1 MECIG
6 RLKGLGIDLMS
17 RHQKLE
23 IEVDSDIRKE
33 YDKLKDKEKLRIRIV
48 QYRKKRSLDANA
60 YYWTLLTKFA
70 DVIGLSNPE
79 AHNVMLR
86 GYGQSEIFGG
96 KAVYVTIPDTE
107 EAEKKV
113 NNATDYHL
121 APTSQVRLGN
131 DGVMYRT
138 YRLLRG
144 SRTYDT
150 KEMSRLIDGLI
161 TCCKEAGI
169 PETEIVTPN
178 EKKNTERKVWCK
190 FWLRNYG
197 VHLRTTWTAVSIP
210 APTKWS
216 GITFLEEQTAP
227 GVKSMALS
235 YRSGRTT
242 IRTVCTLIQ
251 RTEISM
257 RTLRRLHKD
266 ILKQISEPGK
276 IFERSLGSHGY
287 ST

>member
-23 IEVDSDIRKE
+23 IEIDSDIREE

-79 AHNVMLR
+79 AHNMMLR
-86 GYGQSEIFGG
+86 GYGQSEIFDG

-161 TCCKEAGI
+161 TCCKEAEI
-169 PETEIVTPN
+169 PETEIASPN
-178 EKKNTERKVWCK
+178 EKEILKER
-190 FWLRNYG
+190 YG
-197 VHLRTTWTAVSIP
+197 VNF
-210 APTKWS
+210 
-216 GITFLEEQTAP
+216 G
-227 GVKSMALS
+227 
-235 YRSGRTT
+235 
-242 IRTVCTLIQ
+242 
-251 RTEISM
+251 
-257 RTLRRLHKD
+257 
-266 ILKQISEPGK
+266 
-276 IFERSLGSHGY
+276 
-287 ST
+287 

>member
-33 YDKLKDKEKLRIRIV
+33 YENLKDKDKLRIRIV

-70 DVIGLSNPE
+70 DVICLSNQE
-79 AHNVMLR
+79 AHNMMLR
-86 GYGQSEIFGG
+86 GYGQSEIFDG

-121 APTSQVRLGN
+121 APTSQVRIGN

-178 EKKNTERKVWCK
+178 EKE
-190 FWLRNYG
+190 
-197 VHLRTTWTAVSIP
+197 
-210 APTKWS
+210 
-216 GITFLEEQTAP
+216 
-227 GVKSMALS
+227 
-235 YRSGRTT
+235 
-242 IRTVCTLIQ
+242 
-251 RTEISM
+251 
-257 RTLRRLHKD
+257 
-266 ILKQISEPGK
+266 ILK
-276 IFERSLGSHGY
+276 ERYGINV
-287 ST
+287 

>member
-60 YYWTLLTKFA
+60 YYWILLTKFA

-79 AHNVMLR
+79 AHNMMLR
-86 GYGQSEIFGG
+86 GYGQSEIFDG

-161 TCCKEAGI
+161 TCCKEAEI
-169 PETEIVTPN
+169 PETEIASPN
-178 EKKNTERKVWCK
+178 EKEILKER
-190 FWLRNYG
+190 YG
-197 VHLRTTWTAVSIP
+197 VNF
-210 APTKWS
+210 
-216 GITFLEEQTAP
+216 G
-227 GVKSMALS
+227 
-235 YRSGRTT
+235 
-242 IRTVCTLIQ
+242 
-251 RTEISM
+251 
-257 RTLRRLHKD
+257 
-266 ILKQISEPGK
+266 
-276 IFERSLGSHGY
+276 
-287 ST
+287 

>member
-6 RLKGLGIDLMS
+6 RFKGLGIDLMS

-23 IEVDSDIRKE
+23 IEIDSDIREE
-33 YDKLKDKEKLRIRIV
+33 YDKLKDKERLRIRIV

-79 AHNVMLR
+79 AHNMMLR
-86 GYGQSEIFGG
+86 GYGQSEIFDG

-121 APTSQVRLGN
+121 APTSQVRMGN
-131 DGVMYRT
+131 DDVMYRT

-169 PETEIVTPN
+169 PETEIASPN
-178 EKKNTERKVWCK
+178 EKEILKER
-190 FWLRNYG
+190 YG
-197 VHLRTTWTAVSIP
+197 VNF
-210 APTKWS
+210 
-216 GITFLEEQTAP
+216 G
-227 GVKSMALS
+227 
-235 YRSGRTT
+235 
-242 IRTVCTLIQ
+242 
-251 RTEISM
+251 
-257 RTLRRLHKD
+257 
-266 ILKQISEPGK
+266 
-276 IFERSLGSHGY
+276 
-287 ST
+287 

>member
-23 IEVDSDIRKE
+23 IEIDSDIRKE
-33 YDKLKDKEKLRIRIV
+33 YDKLKDKDKLRIRIV

-70 DVIGLSNPE
+70 DVVGLSNPE
-79 AHNVMLR
+79 AHNMMLR
-86 GYGQSEIFGG
+86 GYGQSEIFDG

-107 EAEKKV
+107 ESEKKV

-161 TCCKEAGI
+161 TCCKEAEI
-169 PETEIVTPN
+169 PETEIASPN
-178 EKKNTERKVWCK
+178 EKEILKER
-190 FWLRNYG
+190 YG
-197 VHLRTTWTAVSIP
+197 VNF
-210 APTKWS
+210 
-216 GITFLEEQTAP
+216 G
-227 GVKSMALS
+227 
-235 YRSGRTT
+235 
-242 IRTVCTLIQ
+242 
-251 RTEISM
+251 
-257 RTLRRLHKD
+257 
-266 ILKQISEPGK
+266 
-276 IFERSLGSHGY
+276 
-287 ST
+287 

>member
-17 RHQKLE
+17 GHQKLE

-33 YDKLKDKEKLRIRIV
+33 YEKLKDKEKLRIRIV

-79 AHNVMLR
+79 AHNMMLR
-86 GYGQSEIFGG
+86 GYGQSEIFDG

-178 EKKNTERKVWCK
+178 EKEILKER
-190 FWLRNYG
+190 YG
-197 VHLRTTWTAVSIP
+197 VNF
-210 APTKWS
+210 
-216 GITFLEEQTAP
+216 G
-227 GVKSMALS
+227 
-235 YRSGRTT
+235 
-242 IRTVCTLIQ
+242 
-251 RTEISM
+251 
-257 RTLRRLHKD
+257 
-266 ILKQISEPGK
+266 
-276 IFERSLGSHGY
+276 
-287 ST
+287 

>member
-178 EKKNTERKVWCK
+178 EKEILKER
-190 FWLRNYG
+190 YG
-197 VHLRTTWTAVSIP
+197 VNF
-210 APTKWS
+210 
-216 GITFLEEQTAP
+216 G
-227 GVKSMALS
+227 
-235 YRSGRTT
+235 
-242 IRTVCTLIQ
+242 
-251 RTEISM
+251 
-257 RTLRRLHKD
+257 
-266 ILKQISEPGK
+266 
-276 IFERSLGSHGY
+276 
-287 ST
+287 

>member
-23 IEVDSDIRKE
+23 IEIDSDIRKE
-33 YDKLKDKEKLRIRIV
+33 YDKLKDKDKLRIRIV

-79 AHNVMLR
+79 AHNMMLR
-86 GYGQSEIFGG
+86 GYGQSEIFDG

-121 APTSQVRLGN
+121 APTSQVRMGN
-131 DGVMYRT
+131 DDVMYRT

-150 KEMSRLIDGLI
+150 KEMSKLIDGLV

-169 PETEIVTPN
+169 PETEIASPN
-178 EKKNTERKVWCK
+178 EKEILKER
-190 FWLRNYG
+190 YG
-197 VHLRTTWTAVSIP
+197 VNF
-210 APTKWS
+210 
-216 GITFLEEQTAP
+216 G
-227 GVKSMALS
+227 
-235 YRSGRTT
+235 
-242 IRTVCTLIQ
+242 
-251 RTEISM
+251 
-257 RTLRRLHKD
+257 
-266 ILKQISEPGK
+266 
-276 IFERSLGSHGY
+276 
-287 ST
+287 

>member
-6 RLKGLGIDLMS
+6 RFKGLGIDLMS

-23 IEVDSDIRKE
+23 IEIDSDIREE
-33 YDKLKDKEKLRIRIV
+33 YDKLKDKERLRIRIV

-79 AHNVMLR
+79 AHNMMLR
-86 GYGQSEIFGG
+86 GYGQSEIFDGR
-96 KAVYVTIPDTE
+96 AVYVTIPDTE

-121 APTSQVRLGN
+121 APTSQVRMGN
-131 DGVMYRT
+131 DDVLYRT

-169 PETEIVTPN
+169 PETEIASPN
-178 EKKNTERKVWCK
+178 EKEILKER
-190 FWLRNYG
+190 YG
-197 VHLRTTWTAVSIP
+197 VNF
-210 APTKWS
+210 
-216 GITFLEEQTAP
+216 G
-227 GVKSMALS
+227 
-235 YRSGRTT
+235 
-242 IRTVCTLIQ
+242 
-251 RTEISM
+251 
-257 RTLRRLHKD
+257 
-266 ILKQISEPGK
+266 
-276 IFERSLGSHGY
+276 
-287 ST
+287 

>member
-1 MECIG
+1 MECVG

-70 DVIGLSNPE
+70 DVIGMSNSE
-79 AHNVMLR
+79 AHNMMLR
-86 GYGQSEIFGG
+86 GYGQSEIFDG

-121 APTSQVRLGN
+121 APTSQVRMGN
-131 DGVMYRT
+131 DDVMYRT

-169 PETEIVTPN
+169 PETEIATPN
-178 EKKNTERKVWCK
+178 EKEMLQER
-190 FWLRNYG
+190 YG
-197 VHLRTTWTAVSIP
+197 VNF
-210 APTKWS
+210 
-216 GITFLEEQTAP
+216 G
-227 GVKSMALS
+227 
-235 YRSGRTT
+235 
-242 IRTVCTLIQ
+242 
-251 RTEISM
+251 
-257 RTLRRLHKD
+257 
-266 ILKQISEPGK
+266 
-276 IFERSLGSHGY
+276 
-287 ST
+287 

>member
-79 AHNVMLR
+79 AHNMMLR
-86 GYGQSEIFGG
+86 GYGQSEIFDG

-121 APTSQVRLGN
+121 APTSQVRMGN
-131 DGVMYRT
+131 DDVMYRT

-169 PETEIVTPN
+169 PETEIASPN
-178 EKKNTERKVWCK
+178 EKEILKER
-190 FWLRNYG
+190 YG
-197 VHLRTTWTAVSIP
+197 VNF
-210 APTKWS
+210 
-216 GITFLEEQTAP
+216 G
-227 GVKSMALS
+227 
-235 YRSGRTT
+235 
-242 IRTVCTLIQ
+242 
-251 RTEISM
+251 
-257 RTLRRLHKD
+257 
-266 ILKQISEPGK
+266 
-276 IFERSLGSHGY
+276 
-287 ST
+287 

>member
-6 RLKGLGIDLMS
+6 RLKSLGIDLMS

-23 IEVDSDIRKE
+23 IEIDSDIRKE
-33 YDKLKDKEKLRIRIV
+33 YDKLKDKDKLRIRIV

-70 DVIGLSNPE
+70 DVVGLSNPE
-79 AHNVMLR
+79 AHNMMLR

-169 PETEIVTPN
+169 PETEIASPN
-178 EKKNTERKVWCK
+178 EKEILEER
-190 FWLRNYG
+190 YG
-197 VHLRTTWTAVSIP
+197 VNF
-210 APTKWS
+210 
-216 GITFLEEQTAP
+216 G
-227 GVKSMALS
+227 
-235 YRSGRTT
+235 
-242 IRTVCTLIQ
+242 
-251 RTEISM
+251 
-257 RTLRRLHKD
+257 
-266 ILKQISEPGK
+266 
-276 IFERSLGSHGY
+276 
-287 ST
+287 

>member
-23 IEVDSDIRKE
+23 IEIDSDIRKE
-33 YDKLKDKEKLRIRIV
+33 YDKLKDKDKLRIRIV

-79 AHNVMLR
+79 AHNMMLR
-86 GYGQSEIFGG
+86 GYGQSEIFDG

-161 TCCKEAGI
+161 TCCKEAEI

-178 EKKNTERKVWCK
+178 EKEILKER
-190 FWLRNYG
+190 YG
-197 VHLRTTWTAVSIP
+197 VNF
-210 APTKWS
+210 
-216 GITFLEEQTAP
+216 G
-227 GVKSMALS
+227 
-235 YRSGRTT
+235 
-242 IRTVCTLIQ
+242 
-251 RTEISM
+251 
-257 RTLRRLHKD
+257 
-266 ILKQISEPGK
+266 
-276 IFERSLGSHGY
+276 
-287 ST
+287 

>member
-79 AHNVMLR
+79 AHNMMLR
-86 GYGQSEIFGG
+86 RYGQSEIFDG

-113 NNATDYHL
+113 NNAIDYHL

-178 EKKNTERKVWCK
+178 EKE
-190 FWLRNYG
+190 
-197 VHLRTTWTAVSIP
+197 
-210 APTKWS
+210 
-216 GITFLEEQTAP
+216 
-227 GVKSMALS
+227 
-235 YRSGRTT
+235 
-242 IRTVCTLIQ
+242 
-251 RTEISM
+251 
-257 RTLRRLHKD
+257 
-266 ILKQISEPGK
+266 ILK
-276 IFERSLGSHGY
+276 ERYGINV
-287 ST
+287 

>member
-23 IEVDSDIRKE
+23 IEIDSDIREE

-79 AHNVMLR
+79 AHNMMLR
-86 GYGQSEIFGG
+86 GYGQSEIFDGR
-96 KAVYVTIPDTE
+96 AVYVTIPDTE

-121 APTSQVRLGN
+121 APTSQVRKGN
-131 DGVMYRT
+131 DDVLYRT

-169 PETEIVTPN
+169 PETEIASPN
-178 EKKNTERKVWCK
+178 EKEILKER
-190 FWLRNYG
+190 YG
-197 VHLRTTWTAVSIP
+197 VNF
-210 APTKWS
+210 
-216 GITFLEEQTAP
+216 G
-227 GVKSMALS
+227 
-235 YRSGRTT
+235 
-242 IRTVCTLIQ
+242 
-251 RTEISM
+251 
-257 RTLRRLHKD
+257 
-266 ILKQISEPGK
+266 
-276 IFERSLGSHGY
+276 
-287 ST
+287 

>member
-6 RLKGLGIDLMS
+6 RFKGLGIDLMS
-17 RHQKLE
+17 KHQKLE
-23 IEVDSDIRKE
+23 IEIDTDIREE

-79 AHNVMLR
+79 AHNMMLR
-86 GYGQSEIFGG
+86 GYGQSEIFDGR
-96 KAVYVTIPDTE
+96 AVYVTIPDTE

-121 APTSQVRLGN
+121 APTSQVRMGN
-131 DGVMYRT
+131 DDVMYRT

-150 KEMSRLIDGLI
+150 KEMSKLIDGLV

-169 PETEIVTPN
+169 PETEIASPN
-178 EKKNTERKVWCK
+178 EKEILKER
-190 FWLRNYG
+190 YG
-197 VHLRTTWTAVSIP
+197 VNF
-210 APTKWS
+210 
-216 GITFLEEQTAP
+216 G
-227 GVKSMALS
+227 
-235 YRSGRTT
+235 
-242 IRTVCTLIQ
+242 
-251 RTEISM
+251 
-257 RTLRRLHKD
+257 
-266 ILKQISEPGK
+266 
-276 IFERSLGSHGY
+276 
-287 ST
+287 

>member
-6 RLKGLGIDLMS
+6 RFKGLGIDLMS

-23 IEVDSDIRKE
+23 IEVDSDIREE

-70 DVIGLSNPE
+70 DVIGLGNPE
-79 AHNVMLR
+79 AHNMMLR
-86 GYGQSEIFGG
+86 GYGQSEIFDGR
-96 KAVYVTIPDTE
+96 AVYVTIPDTE

-121 APTSQVRLGN
+121 APTSQVRMGN
-131 DGVMYRT
+131 DDVMYRT

-169 PETEIVTPN
+169 PETEIASPN
-178 EKKNTERKVWCK
+178 EKEILKER
-190 FWLRNYG
+190 YG
-197 VHLRTTWTAVSIP
+197 VNF
-210 APTKWS
+210 
-216 GITFLEEQTAP
+216 G
-227 GVKSMALS
+227 
-235 YRSGRTT
+235 
-242 IRTVCTLIQ
+242 
-251 RTEISM
+251 
-257 RTLRRLHKD
+257 
-266 ILKQISEPGK
+266 
-276 IFERSLGSHGY
+276 
-287 ST
+287 

>member
-33 YDKLKDKEKLRIRIV
+33 YENLKDKDKLRIRIV

-60 YYWTLLTKFA
+60 YYWTLITKFA
-70 DVIGLSNPE
+70 DVIGLSNQE
-79 AHNVMLR
+79 AHNMMLR
-86 GYGQSEIFGG
+86 GYGQSEIFDG

-121 APTSQVRLGN
+121 APTSQVRTGN

-169 PETEIVTPN
+169 PETEIVTQN
-178 EKKNTERKVWCK
+178 ERELLKER
-190 FWLRNYG
+190 YG
-197 VHLRTTWTAVSIP
+197 INV
-210 APTKWS
+210 
-216 GITFLEEQTAP
+216 
-227 GVKSMALS
+227 
-235 YRSGRTT
+235 
-242 IRTVCTLIQ
+242 
-251 RTEISM
+251 
-257 RTLRRLHKD
+257 
-266 ILKQISEPGK
+266 
-276 IFERSLGSHGY
+276 
-287 ST
+287 

>member
-79 AHNVMLR
+79 AHNMMLR
-86 GYGQSEIFGG
+86 GYGQSEIFDG

-161 TCCKEAGI
+161 TCCKEAEI
-169 PETEIVTPN
+169 PETEIASPN
-178 EKKNTERKVWCK
+178 EKEILKER
-190 FWLRNYG
+190 YG
-197 VHLRTTWTAVSIP
+197 VNF
-210 APTKWS
+210 
-216 GITFLEEQTAP
+216 G
-227 GVKSMALS
+227 
-235 YRSGRTT
+235 
-242 IRTVCTLIQ
+242 
-251 RTEISM
+251 
-257 RTLRRLHKD
+257 
-266 ILKQISEPGK
+266 
-276 IFERSLGSHGY
+276 
-287 ST
+287 

>member
-23 IEVDSDIRKE
+23 IEIDSDIREE

-79 AHNVMLR
+79 AHNMMLR
-86 GYGQSEIFGG
+86 GYGQSEIFDG

-121 APTSQVRLGN
+121 APTSQVRMGN
-131 DGVMYRT
+131 DDVMYRT

-169 PETEIVTPN
+169 PETEIASPN
-178 EKKNTERKVWCK
+178 EKEILKER
-190 FWLRNYG
+190 YG
-197 VHLRTTWTAVSIP
+197 VNF
-210 APTKWS
+210 
-216 GITFLEEQTAP
+216 G
-227 GVKSMALS
+227 
-235 YRSGRTT
+235 
-242 IRTVCTLIQ
+242 
-251 RTEISM
+251 
-257 RTLRRLHKD
+257 
-266 ILKQISEPGK
+266 
-276 IFERSLGSHGY
+276 
-287 ST
+287 

>member
-17 RHQKLE
+17 RRQKLE

-60 YYWTLLTKFA
+60 YYWTLLTKLA

-79 AHNVMLR
+79 AHNMMLR
-86 GYGQSEIFGG
+86 GYGQSEIFDG

-169 PETEIVTPN
+169 PETEIASPN
-178 EKKNTERKVWCK
+178 EKE
-190 FWLRNYG
+190 
-197 VHLRTTWTAVSIP
+197 
-210 APTKWS
+210 
-216 GITFLEEQTAP
+216 
-227 GVKSMALS
+227 
-235 YRSGRTT
+235 
-242 IRTVCTLIQ
+242 
-251 RTEISM
+251 
-257 RTLRRLHKD
+257 
-266 ILKQISEPGK
+266 ILK
-276 IFERSLGSHGY
+276 ERY
-287 ST
+287 SVNFG

>member
-6 RLKGLGIDLMS
+6 RFKGLGIDLMS

-23 IEVDSDIRKE
+23 IEIDTDIREE

-79 AHNVMLR
+79 AHNMMLR
-86 GYGQSEIFGG
+86 GYGQSEIFDGR
-96 KAVYVTIPDTE
+96 AVYVTIPDTE
-107 EAEKKV
+107 ESEKKV

-121 APTSQVRLGN
+121 APTSQVRMGN
-131 DGVMYRT
+131 DDVMYRT

-169 PETEIVTPN
+169 PETEIASPN
-178 EKKNTERKVWCK
+178 EKEILKER
-190 FWLRNYG
+190 YG
-197 VHLRTTWTAVSIP
+197 VNF
-210 APTKWS
+210 
-216 GITFLEEQTAP
+216 G
-227 GVKSMALS
+227 
-235 YRSGRTT
+235 
-242 IRTVCTLIQ
+242 
-251 RTEISM
+251 
-257 RTLRRLHKD
+257 
-266 ILKQISEPGK
+266 
-276 IFERSLGSHGY
+276 
-287 ST
+287 

>member
-6 RLKGLGIDLMS
+6 RFKGLGIDLMS

-23 IEVDSDIRKE
+23 IEVDSDIREE

-79 AHNVMLR
+79 AHNMMLR
-86 GYGQSEIFGG
+86 GYGQSEIFDG

-107 EAEKKV
+107 ESEKKV

-121 APTSQVRLGN
+121 APTSQVRMGN
-131 DGVMYRT
+131 DDVLYRT

-150 KEMSRLIDGLI
+150 KEMSKLIDGLI

-169 PETEIVTPN
+169 PETEIASPN
-178 EKKNTERKVWCK
+178 EKEILKER
-190 FWLRNYG
+190 YG
-197 VHLRTTWTAVSIP
+197 VNF
-210 APTKWS
+210 
-216 GITFLEEQTAP
+216 G
-227 GVKSMALS
+227 
-235 YRSGRTT
+235 
-242 IRTVCTLIQ
+242 
-251 RTEISM
+251 
-257 RTLRRLHKD
+257 
-266 ILKQISEPGK
+266 
-276 IFERSLGSHGY
+276 
-287 ST
+287 

>member
-6 RLKGLGIDLMS
+6 RLKSLGIDLMS

-23 IEVDSDIRKE
+23 IEIDSDIRKE
-33 YDKLKDKEKLRIRIV
+33 YDKLKDKDKLRIRIV

-79 AHNVMLR
+79 AHNMMLR

-113 NNATDYHL
+113 NNATYYHL

-131 DGVMYRT
+131 DGVIYRT

-161 TCCKEAGI
+161 TRCKEAGI

-178 EKKNTERKVWCK
+178 ERE
-190 FWLRNYG
+190 
-197 VHLRTTWTAVSIP
+197 
-210 APTKWS
+210 
-216 GITFLEEQTAP
+216 
-227 GVKSMALS
+227 
-235 YRSGRTT
+235 
-242 IRTVCTLIQ
+242 
-251 RTEISM
+251 
-257 RTLRRLHKD
+257 
-266 ILKQISEPGK
+266 ILKERYGISV
-276 IFERSLGSHGY
+276 
-287 ST
+287 

>member
-23 IEVDSDIRKE
+23 IEIDSDIREE

-79 AHNVMLR
+79 AHNMMLR
-86 GYGQSEIFGG
+86 GYGQSEIFDG
-96 KAVYVTIPDTE
+96 KAVYVTIPDAE
-107 EAEKKV
+107 ESEKKV

-121 APTSQVRLGN
+121 APTSQVRMGN
-131 DGVMYRT
+131 DDVLYRT

-150 KEMSRLIDGLI
+150 KEMSKLIDGLV

-169 PETEIVTPN
+169 PETEIASPN
-178 EKKNTERKVWCK
+178 EKEILKER
-190 FWLRNYG
+190 YG
-197 VHLRTTWTAVSIP
+197 VNF
-210 APTKWS
+210 
-216 GITFLEEQTAP
+216 G
-227 GVKSMALS
+227 
-235 YRSGRTT
+235 
-242 IRTVCTLIQ
+242 
-251 RTEISM
+251 
-257 RTLRRLHKD
+257 
-266 ILKQISEPGK
+266 
-276 IFERSLGSHGY
+276 
-287 ST
+287 

>member
-48 QYRKKRSLDANA
+48 QYRKKRYLDANA

-70 DVIGLSNPE
+70 DVIGMSNPE
-79 AHNVMLR
+79 AHNMMLR
-86 GYGQSEIFGG
+86 GYGQSEIFDG

-169 PETEIVTPN
+169 PETEIASPN
-178 EKKNTERKVWCK
+178 EKEILEER
-190 FWLRNYG
+190 YG
-197 VHLRTTWTAVSIP
+197 VNF
-210 APTKWS
+210 
-216 GITFLEEQTAP
+216 G
-227 GVKSMALS
+227 
-235 YRSGRTT
+235 
-242 IRTVCTLIQ
+242 
-251 RTEISM
+251 
-257 RTLRRLHKD
+257 
-266 ILKQISEPGK
+266 
-276 IFERSLGSHGY
+276 
-287 ST
+287 

>member
-23 IEVDSDIRKE
+23 IEIDSDIREE

-79 AHNVMLR
+79 AHNMMLR
-86 GYGQSEIFGG
+86 GYGQSEIFDGR
-96 KAVYVTIPDTE
+96 AVYMTIPDTE

-121 APTSQVRLGN
+121 APTSQVRMGN
-131 DGVMYRT
+131 DDVMYRT

-150 KEMSRLIDGLI
+150 KEMSKLIDGLV

-169 PETEIVTPN
+169 PETEIASPN
-178 EKKNTERKVWCK
+178 EKEILKER
-190 FWLRNYG
+190 YG
-197 VHLRTTWTAVSIP
+197 VNF
-210 APTKWS
+210 
-216 GITFLEEQTAP
+216 G
-227 GVKSMALS
+227 
-235 YRSGRTT
+235 
-242 IRTVCTLIQ
+242 
-251 RTEISM
+251 
-257 RTLRRLHKD
+257 
-266 ILKQISEPGK
+266 
-276 IFERSLGSHGY
+276 
-287 ST
+287 

>member
-1 MECIG
+1 MECVG

-70 DVIGLSNPE
+70 DVIGMSNSE
-79 AHNVMLR
+79 AHNMMLR
-86 GYGQSEIFGG
+86 GYGQSEIFDG

-131 DGVMYRT
+131 DGVIYRT

-169 PETEIVTPN
+169 PETEIASPN
-178 EKKNTERKVWCK
+178 EKEILEER
-190 FWLRNYG
+190 YG
-197 VHLRTTWTAVSIP
+197 VNF
-210 APTKWS
+210 
-216 GITFLEEQTAP
+216 G
-227 GVKSMALS
+227 
-235 YRSGRTT
+235 
-242 IRTVCTLIQ
+242 
-251 RTEISM
+251 
-257 RTLRRLHKD
+257 
-266 ILKQISEPGK
+266 
-276 IFERSLGSHGY
+276 
-287 ST
+287 

>member
-6 RLKGLGIDLMS
+6 RFKGLGIDLMS

-23 IEVDSDIRKE
+23 IEIDSDIREE
-33 YDKLKDKEKLRIRIV
+33 YDKLKDKERLRIRIV

-79 AHNVMLR
+79 AHNMMLR
-86 GYGQSEIFGG
+86 GYGQSEIFDGR
-96 KAVYVTIPDTE
+96 AVYVTIPDTE

-121 APTSQVRLGN
+121 APTSQVRMGN
-131 DGVMYRT
+131 DDVMYRT

-169 PETEIVTPN
+169 PETEIASPN
-178 EKKNTERKVWCK
+178 EKEILKER
-190 FWLRNYG
+190 YG
-197 VHLRTTWTAVSIP
+197 VNF
-210 APTKWS
+210 
-216 GITFLEEQTAP
+216 G
-227 GVKSMALS
+227 
-235 YRSGRTT
+235 
-242 IRTVCTLIQ
+242 
-251 RTEISM
+251 
-257 RTLRRLHKD
+257 
-266 ILKQISEPGK
+266 
-276 IFERSLGSHGY
+276 
-287 ST
+287 

>member
-33 YDKLKDKEKLRIRIV
+33 YDELKDKEKLRIRIV

-79 AHNVMLR
+79 AHNMMLR
-86 GYGQSEIFGG
+86 GYGQSEIFDG

-131 DGVMYRT
+131 DGVIYRT

-169 PETEIVTPN
+169 PETEIASPS
-178 EKKNTERKVWCK
+178 EKEILKER
-190 FWLRNYG
+190 YG
-197 VHLRTTWTAVSIP
+197 VNF
-210 APTKWS
+210 
-216 GITFLEEQTAP
+216 G
-227 GVKSMALS
+227 
-235 YRSGRTT
+235 
-242 IRTVCTLIQ
+242 
-251 RTEISM
+251 
-257 RTLRRLHKD
+257 
-266 ILKQISEPGK
+266 
-276 IFERSLGSHGY
+276 
-287 ST
+287 

>member
-6 RLKGLGIDLMS
+6 KLKSLGIDLMS
-17 RHQKLE
+17 KRQKLE

-33 YDKLKDKEKLRIRIV
+33 YDKLKDKDKLRIRIV

-79 AHNVMLR
+79 AHNMMLR
-86 GYGQSEIFGG
+86 GYGQPEIFDN

-107 EAEKKV
+107 EAEKQV
-113 NNATDYHL
+113 NNTTDYHL
-121 APTSQVRLGN
+121 APTAQVRVGN

-161 TCCKEAGI
+161 TCCKDAGI
-169 PETEIVTPN
+169 PETEIMTPD
-178 EKKNTERKVWCK
+178 EKV
-190 FWLRNYG
+190 
-197 VHLRTTWTAVSIP
+197 
-210 APTKWS
+210 
-216 GITFLEEQTAP
+216 
-227 GVKSMALS
+227 
-235 YRSGRTT
+235 
-242 IRTVCTLIQ
+242 
-251 RTEISM
+251 
-257 RTLRRLHKD
+257 
-266 ILKQISEPGK
+266 ILK
-276 IFERSLGSHGY
+276 ERY
-287 ST
+287 RINV